1 MDDRIKK
8 LIEAQRLAFPLGEAI
23 KSLPS
28 FQLGKAYASLNL
40 PKVPK
45 MSLGIE
51 KVMAAQNDRM
61 FGMLR
66 SLQTTYPWNG
76 DFLKR
81 IELSQGALGHI
92 FSDYA
97 SRFGN
102 SFKSWEDLPERTRNS
117 ILAMA
122 EAGWYLDLQMSFP
135 KVTRFKQLVEE
146 EGTEIADARM
156 MAHFEKRLDAIRASL
171 IEGFTHRKPFFDAAF
186 DAVRRDEHIL
196 AVPVLLSQTDGICKD
211 VAGEY
216 LFIAEKGVVPARP
229 GVARYML
236 EQVHSDLSEAFLC
249 TFEAV
254 RPIGLTE
261 KRRAP
266 GFKGLNRHTVLHGED
281 LDYGTKLNSLKA
293 VSLLNYVAQI
303 LTRKLDEDEEPESPD
318 AGELEPSS

>member
-8 LIEAQRLAFPLGEAI
+8 LIEAQRLANPLGEAI

-28 FQLGKAYASLNL
+28 YRIGQTLASLNSY
-40 PKVPK
+40 KVPK

-51 KVMAAQNDRM
+51 RVLAAQNDRM

-66 SLQTTYPWNG
+66 SLQARSAWNE
-76 DFLKR
+76 DLLKR
-81 IELSQGALGHI
+81 IALGHGALGHI
-92 FSDYA
+92 FPDYA
-97 SRFGN
+97 TRFSN
-102 SFKSWEDLPERTRNS
+102 IFKSWEDLPEQTRNS

-122 EAGWYLDLQMSFP
+122 EAGWYLDLQMAFS
-135 KVTRFKQLVEE
+135 KVAGFQLVVEE
-146 EGTEIADARM
+146 EGSEVADALM
-156 MAHFEKRLDAIRASL
+156 MTHFEMRLDAIQAFL
-171 IEGFTHRKPFFDAAF
+171 IEGFPSRKHFFDAAF
-186 DAVRRDEHIL
+186 DAVRRGEHIL

-216 LFIAEKGVVPARP
+216 LFITEKGVVPARP
-229 GVARYML
+229 GVARFML
-236 EQVHSDLSEAFLC
+236 EQVHSDLSDAFLC
-249 TFEAV
+249 MFEEV

-281 LDYGTKLNSLKA
+281 LEYGTKLNSIKA

-303 LTRKLDEDEEPESPD
+303 LTRKLDDDYEPED
-318 AGELEPSS
+318 NEAGEPEPSR